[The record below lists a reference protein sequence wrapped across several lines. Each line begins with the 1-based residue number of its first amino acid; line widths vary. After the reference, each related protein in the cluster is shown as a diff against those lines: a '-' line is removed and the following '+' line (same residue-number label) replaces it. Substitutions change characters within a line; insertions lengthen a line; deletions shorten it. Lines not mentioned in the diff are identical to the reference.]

1 MKKLIS
7 EFKINEISEYE
18 FREVCGFTFVFKTEI
33 LEINDQIGSASIT
46 PKGIIYTENDKY
58 YFAPLDDDVHVEGIV
73 KSYVEL

>member
-46 PKGIIYTENDKY
+46 PDR
-58 YFAPLDDDVHVEGIV
+58 
-73 KSYVEL
+73 KSVV